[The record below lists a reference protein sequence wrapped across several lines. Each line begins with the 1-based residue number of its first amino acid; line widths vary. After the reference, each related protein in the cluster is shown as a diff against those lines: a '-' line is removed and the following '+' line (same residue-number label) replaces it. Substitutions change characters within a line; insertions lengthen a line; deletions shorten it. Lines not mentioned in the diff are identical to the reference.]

1 MPQVVSLEIILK
13 VLKKKQGIKLTTKT
27 GSIQ

>member
-27 GSIQ
+27 GSI